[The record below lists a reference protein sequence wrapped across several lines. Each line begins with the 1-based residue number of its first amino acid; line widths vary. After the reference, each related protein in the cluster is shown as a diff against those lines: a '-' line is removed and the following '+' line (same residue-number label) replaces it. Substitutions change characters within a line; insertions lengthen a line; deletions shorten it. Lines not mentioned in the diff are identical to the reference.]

1 MTVERVQRVGRRRA
15 QLNRE
20 SILEATR
27 GIAAEGGQITFRALG
42 SALDADHTAVYRH
55 FRDKEELVRATFDQ
69 LLSEVCE
76 GVDQTLPWRD
86 QAYALARLTW
96 EACASH
102 PSIGVEA
109 HTLTT
114 GGPGEMCC
122 VEILLALLTKA
133 GLPASE
139 AVHFYAVLSNY
150 TLGVAS
156 TKAAHRL
163 ADPGGSSDVTATWL
177 GDLAPIDPG
186 VHPHVARVRAEL
198 SSLRDDDVYAMGLDV
213 ILDAAE
219 RTAERGSAEHP

>member
-1 MTVERVQRVGRRRA
+1 MSVEPVQRVGRRRA

-42 SALDADHTAVYRH
+42 TALDAAHTAVYRH
-55 FRDKEELVRATFDQ
+55 FRDKDELVRATLDQ
-69 LLSEVCE
+69 LLAEVCE

-86 QAYALARLTW
+86 QAYAMARLTW
-96 EACASH
+96 DACASH

-109 HTLTT
+109 HTITT
-114 GGPGEMCC
+114 GGPGELCC

-133 GLPASE
+133 GLHASE

-150 TLGVAS
+150 MLGVAS

-163 ADPGGSSDVTATWL
+163 AGGDGDSGVTATWL
-177 GDLAPIDPG
+177 GDLAPIDPR

-198 SSLRDDDVYAMGLDV
+198 SVLRDDDVFAMGLDV

-219 RTAERGSAEHP
+219 RAAGRIP

>member
-20 SILEATR
+20 SILEAAR

-42 SALDADHTAVYRH
+42 SALDADPTAVYRH
-55 FRDKEELVRATFDQ
+55 FRDKDDLVRATFDR
-69 LLSEVCE
+69 LLAEVCE
-76 GVDQTLPWRD
+76 GVDRTLPWRD
-86 QAYALARLTW
+86 QATALARLTW
-96 EACASH
+96 DACASH
-102 PSIGVEA
+102 PSVGVEA

-122 VEILLALLTKA
+122 VEILLALLTRA

-150 TLGVAS
+150 MLGVAS
-156 TKAAHRL
+156 TKAAQRL
-163 ADPGGSSDVTATWL
+163 VDADADREVTATWL
-177 GDLAPIDPG
+177 GDLAPIDPR
-186 VHPHVARVRAEL
+186 VHPHVARVRTEL
-198 SSLRDDDVYAMGLDV
+198 SSLRDEDVFAMGLDV

-219 RTAERGSAEHP
+219 RAADRAPAE